1 VAKEEG
7 LEREEFLKEGKFIL
21 KKYFHTI
28 E

>member
-1 VAKEEG
+1 VVKEEG
-7 LEREEFLKEGKFIL
+7 LKREEFLKEGKFIL